1 MTKSCSKER
10 ARNRPDA
17 SKAEDGANELPAKRS
32 KHRRTQRRFPI
43 YCELSKKR
51 RGYCEAEFKL
61 MTETPKETR
70 EGEITEMFA
79 HRLEQTIRRE
89 PAYWLWSHKRWK
101 LTKEEADQ
109 LEQEELNKK
118 KE

>member
-1 MTKSCSKER
+1 
-10 ARNRPDA
+10 
-17 SKAEDGANELPAKRS
+17 
-32 KHRRTQRRFPI
+32 
-43 YCELSKKR
+43 
-51 RGYCEAEFKL
+51 

-79 HRLEQTIRRE
+79 HKLEQTIRRE

-101 LTKEEADQ
+101 MTLKKLTC
-109 LEQEELNKK
+109 EELNKK